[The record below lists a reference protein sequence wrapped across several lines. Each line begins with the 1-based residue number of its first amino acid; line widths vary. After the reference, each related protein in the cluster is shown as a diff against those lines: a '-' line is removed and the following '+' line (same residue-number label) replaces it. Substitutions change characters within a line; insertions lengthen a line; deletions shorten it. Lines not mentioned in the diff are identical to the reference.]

1 MRPRAP
7 TVQFLG
13 FVCSHDFTLVGGIWS
28 RFQIVFREPSRSGNH
43 PPLEPHLNSSEDGA
57 DGPKAKAKQSRH
69 SFLLGSRP
77 QRLTEWSN
85 EIMDMMSQAW
95 PAADVFIPLE
105 NKRRTRLFVRTP

>member
-1 MRPRAP
+1 MHEIDVVSVFWGVNSNPSPGSLVWA
-7 TVQFLG
+7 V
-13 FVCSHDFTLVGGIWS
+13 FVVIYAH
-28 RFQIVFREPSRSGNH
+28 
-43 PPLEPHLNSSEDGA
+43 
-57 DGPKAKAKQSRH
+57 GPKAKAKQSRH